1 MVIGKPAPFV
11 SAFVDAVDAA
21 IRRHQ
26 PHHAMSVTQRTWLAF
41 CLTAVLVTV
50 SFAQSQ
56 SSFAGYATRPGGIGP
71 HGLALAFAANTL
83 TVVGAQLFVL
93 RRLAGLR
100 RTTAAALA
108 AVAWAASW
116 AVVIVGGHLG
126 SGVAAEAA
134 FAGAMVIFALGE
146 CLLSPTLP
154 AIINDLA
161 PAQAVGRYNGLGI
174 LAFTIG
180 FLLGP
185 ATGGAALGAGWG
197 TGLFIVLALTC
208 VAAATFALRLGRHLP
223 AAANRIPAEQ
233 PAIPEQEACGEYQ
246 TVTV

>member
-1 MVIGKPAPFV
+1 
-11 SAFVDAVDAA
+11 
-21 IRRHQ
+21 
-26 PHHAMSVTQRTWLAF
+26 
-41 CLTAVLVTV
+41 
-50 SFAQSQ
+50 
-56 SSFAGYATRPGGIGP
+56 
-71 HGLALAFAANTL
+71 
-83 TVVGAQLFVL
+83 
-93 RRLAGLR
+93 
-100 RTTAAALA
+100 
-108 AVAWAASW
+108 
-116 AVVIVGGHLG
+116 
-126 SGVAAEAA
+126 
-134 FAGAMVIFALGE
+134 MVIFALGE